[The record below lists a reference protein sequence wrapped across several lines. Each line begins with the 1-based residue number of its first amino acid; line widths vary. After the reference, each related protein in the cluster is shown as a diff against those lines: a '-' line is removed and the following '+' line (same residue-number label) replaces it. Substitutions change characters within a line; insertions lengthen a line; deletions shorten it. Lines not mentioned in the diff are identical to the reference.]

1 MKSSLLNPLLVAG
14 LLAWTSFA
22 VNADEEQDLLG
33 ILGSDANHVQKADA
47 AGRLRIVGT
56 ARAVPALAA
65 LLDHEATA
73 HAARHALE
81 GIPFPEAGAALRQAL
96 GQASGLTRLG
106 LIDSLGWRREP
117 EAVPLLEPWLNDQDT
132 NLVAAA
138 AIALGRIGGAAALDA
153 LNSAHRQNRSASL
166 PAIDEGLMLCAE
178 HLLETGVPDDRAKA
192 SLIYHLVF
200 ESSQQEHVRAAA
212 FIGQTHTSTDGGFNA
227 IITALEG
234 SDPAV
239 ATAALQLAGDVDHP
253 EATKAFTGLLLDST
267 PDRQIPLLSLLQAR
281 GDRAAL
287 TAVLTAAR
295 SPSPPVRAAAAS
307 ALGVLGD
314 ASCIELLAELATSSD
329 PAEQSAARQ
338 ALVVLR
344 EGAVT
349 ATLTSALWTAAPAIQ
364 VELVRALSARS
375 DPSAL
380 PALFELAGEESEP
393 TQRAALQAL
402 GQLVDGSHIDSLV
415 LLLVNARG
423 QNTRDQIRGV
433 FESLIERTA
442 DPGQLELDWI
452 LSALRSEHDEVRV
465 ALLPVSVLFVDER
478 IRAAL
483 RLALQD
489 SNAAIRNTATRAL
502 CTSSDP
508 ELLPDLLELAR
519 ETTDA
524 GQRSLAL
531 DGAVRLATDEGVAL
545 SKQERV
551 DALAKAF
558 ALATRAEEQRMI
570 LSGLARVPHPT
581 TLGLAEQ
588 ACADSTVRAEAELA
602 CLQIAREL
610 GSAEFEV
617 VESALARLISNTSDS
632 SVRTNAQAL
641 LKQLDSGWLCAGPY
655 RIAGKQG
662 PELFDVEFAPEL
674 PNAAAVSWQRAPGSA
689 DPARVGEVD
698 LAGIVGGDHAVAY
711 AKTRVYVP
719 TAQTVVFAIGSD
731 DGIKLWVNG
740 ALVHANN
747 AVRGL
752 TPDQDRATG
761 QLREGWNDLLAKIT
775 QHTVGC
781 GFTLR
786 IISADGAKIAGLRWS
801 RE

>member
-1 MKSSLLNPLLVAG
+1 MKLTLLNPLLVAG

-33 ILGSDANHVQKADA
+33 ILGSDASHVQKADA

-56 ARAVPALAA
+56 TRSVPVLAA

-96 GQASGLTRLG
+96 EQASGLTRLG
-106 LIDSLGWRREP
+106 LVDSLRWRGEP
-117 EAVPLLEPWLNDQDT
+117 EAVPLLEPWLVDNDVS
-132 NLVAAA
+132 LAAA
-138 AIALGRIGGAAALDA
+138 SATALGRIGGDDALAALQEAHNRIPTAARPA
-153 LNSAHRQNRSASL
+153 LLEALLRCAEQQLENGQRARATGIYRALFLPTESELIRVAAYGGMIRSA
-166 PAIDEGLMLCAE
+166 D
-178 HLLETGVPDDRAKA
+178 
-192 SLIYHLVF
+192 
-200 ESSQQEHVRAAA
+200 
-212 FIGQTHTSTDGGFNA
+212 DGGFDLILSALLGND
-227 IITALEG
+227 TA
-234 SDPAV
+234 A
-239 ATAALQLAGDVDHP
+239 ATAALQLAGDFQNP
-253 EATKAFTGLLLDST
+253 GATRVFVRLLSISS
-267 PDRQIPLLSLLQAR
+267 PDRQIALLALLQAR

-287 TAVLTAAR
+287 PDVLTVLGSAD
-295 SPSPPVRAAAAS
+295 PSVRAAAAS

-314 ASCIELLAELATSSD
+314 ATCVALLAETATSTD

-338 ALVVLR
+338 ALVTLR
-344 EGAVT
+344 RGDITSA
-349 ATLTSALWTAAPAIQ
+349 LTSALMTAPPAVQ

-375 DPSAL
+375 DPSAV
-380 PALFELAGEESEP
+380 PALFELAGEESSP
-393 TQRAALQAL
+393 ARRAALQAL
-402 GQLVDGSHIDSLV
+402 GQLVDGNHMGDIV
-415 LLLVNARG
+415 LLLVNSKSPAARA
-423 QNTRDQIRGV
+423 QVRGV
-433 FESLIERTA
+433 FEALIERTA
-442 DPGQLELDWI
+442 DAGQLDLHPI
-452 LSALRSEHDEVRV
+452 LSGLTSDESEVRE

-489 SNAAIRNTATRAL
+489 SNEAIRNTAIRAL

-508 ELLPDLLELAR
+508 QLLPDLLELAR

-531 DGAVRLATDEGVAL
+531 DGTVRLATDEGAAL
-545 SKQERV
+545 SKPERV
-551 DALAKAF
+551 DALAMAC
-558 ALATRAEEQRMI
+558 ALATRAEEKRMI

-602 CLQIAREL
+602 CLQIARGL
-610 GSAEFEV
+610 GTSEFSV
-617 VESALARLISNTSDS
+617 VESALARLISNTSNA

-674 PNAAAVSWQRAPGSA
+674 PNAATVSWQRAPGSA
-689 DPARVGEVD
+689 DLARVGEVD

-786 IISADGAKIAGLRWS
+786 MISADGAEISDLRWS